1 MKRFIGTGFAA
12 ALLAIG
18 LGSTGVAATAASLQ
32 PLAGTA
38 GIQRIANQYIVTL
51 GKLPADS
58 ALAALDTGGLAQ
70 LLAAQYGGQIL
81 HVYEHA
87 LRGFAIRMPDAAA
100 ALLAQHPAVAAIEPD
115 QVMRVIATQTGATW
129 GIDRVDQRD
138 LPLNGQYVYPEQGG
152 QGVHVYIIDTGLNAS
167 HVDFTGR
174 VSTGRNFVGGLVG
187 TDPNAWNDCQGHG
200 THVAGSAVGTQYGV
214 AKKAIVHA
222 VRVLDCQGSGSNS
235 NVIAGVDWVTA
246 NHVKPAVANMS
257 LGGGDSAAL
266 DSAVKNAIA
275 AGVTVA
281 VAAGNDTQDACRG

>member
-174 VSTGRNFVGGLVG
+174 VSTGRNFVGGLVAPIRTLG
-187 TDPNAWNDCQGHG
+187 TTARGTARTWPARPSAPSMAWPRRPSSTPCAYS
-200 THVAGSAVGTQYGV
+200 TARAAARTPMSSPAWTGSRPITSSLRWRTCRWA
-214 AKKAIVHA
+214 AAI
-222 VRVLDCQGSGSNS
+222 RRRWTPRSRTPSP
-235 NVIAGVDWVTA
+235 
-246 NHVKPAVANMS
+246 PA
-257 LGGGDSAAL
+257 
-266 DSAVKNAIA
+266 
-275 AGVTVA
+275 
-281 VAAGNDTQDACRG
+281 

>member
-1 MKRFIGTGFAA
+1 
-12 ALLAIG
+12 
-18 LGSTGVAATAASLQ
+18 
-32 PLAGTA
+32 
-38 GIQRIANQYIVTL
+38 
-51 GKLPADS
+51 
-58 ALAALDTGGLAQ
+58 
-70 LLAAQYGGQIL
+70 
-81 HVYEHA
+81 VYEHA